1 MNSLRRLLALVVL
14 VAGTATALPAL
25 AEDPPAA
32 ADQAAVQQ
40 VIAGQIQAFLRE
52 DGEAAYS
59 YAAPHIKQK
68 FGSPSVFM
76 KMVREAYSPV
86 YSPAAYDFGPA
97 AQRDNQIVQ
106 EVFLTAP
113 DGSQVLALYRLERME
128 DGSWKIGAVFL
139 REMPDQMT

>member
-14 VAGTATALPAL
+14 VAGTATAVPAL
-25 AEDPPAA
+25 AEDPPEA

-68 FGSPSVFM
+68 FGSPSV
-76 KMVREAYSPV
+76 
-86 YSPAAYDFGPA
+86 
-97 AQRDNQIVQ
+97 
-106 EVFLTAP
+106 
-113 DGSQVLALYRLERME
+113 
-128 DGSWKIGAVFL
+128 
-139 REMPDQMT
+139 

>member
-1 MNSLRRLLALVVL
+1 M
-14 VAGTATALPAL
+14 
-25 AEDPPAA
+25 
-32 ADQAAVQQ
+32 QQ
-40 VIAGQIQAFLRE
+40 VIAGQIQAFQSE

-59 YAAPHIKQK
+59 FAAPHIKQK

-76 KMVREAYSPV
+76 KMVRDAYSPV

-97 AQRDNQIVQ
+97 MQRDNQIVQ
-106 EVFLTAP
+106 EVVLTAP

-139 REMPDQMT
+139 REMPDQLT